1 MEDVERQV
9 EKLFLDAQ
17 NLLLKIRLKE
27 IRKGRVTPE
36 DLIRLA
42 EDETEYTEDV
52 EDITEMIRKMRE
64 RDYEF
69 EY

>member
-27 IRKGRVTPE
+27 IRKGQVTLE

-42 EDETEYTEDV
+42 EEEAEYTEDV

-64 RDYEF
+64 KDYD
-69 EY
+69 Y